1 MKKRIITAIIA
12 LIIFLPFVIIGGWPF
27 KLFVYLLATI
37 GLIELMKMRQ
47 ISVFSFPSLLAIIL
61 LWLFLLPQELFIF
74 DADWLSKMNV
84 LLITVMLLLSYTVL
98 LKNKFT
104 FDHAGFI
111 LLAALYVGMGFF
123 FFIETRD
130 SVNGLINILYVFL
143 IVWATDSGAYFVGR
157 SMGKHKLWPEISPK
171 KTIEGAAGGILL
183 AALTGIIYH
192 LITPFPHSIIIIIG
206 VTILASI
213 FGQIGDLVESALK
226 RHYGVKDSGD
236 ILPGHGGILDRFDS
250 LMFVFPLVHFI
261 GFM

>member
-1 MKKRIITAIIA
+1 MKIRIITAIIA
-12 LIIFLPFVIIGGWPF
+12 LIIFLPIVIIGGWLF
-27 KLFVYLLATI
+27 KFIVYLLATV
-37 GLIELMKMRQ
+37 GLIELMRMRQ
-47 ISVFSFPSLLAIIL
+47 ISVFSFPSLLAMVL
-61 LWLFLLPQELFIF
+61 LWLFLLPQEIFIF
-74 DADWLSKMNV
+74 DWFSKVEV
-84 LLITVMLLLSYTVL
+84 LLIIVMLLLSYTVL

-111 LLAALYVGMGFF
+111 LLAALYIGMGFF

-130 SVNGLINILYVFL
+130 STNGLTNILYVFL
-143 IVWATDSGAYFVGR
+143 IVWATDTGAYFVGR
-157 SMGKHKLWPEISPK
+157 SLGKHKLWPEISPK
-171 KTIEGAAGGILL
+171 KTIEGAIGGIVL
-183 AALTGIIYH
+183 ASLIGVIYH
-192 LITPFPHSIIIIIG
+192 LITPFPYSIITIIG

-250 LMFVFPLVHFI
+250 LLFVFPLVHFI

>member
-111 LLAALYVGMGFF
+111 
-123 FFIETRD
+123 
-130 SVNGLINILYVFL
+130 
-143 IVWATDSGAYFVGR
+143 
-157 SMGKHKLWPEISPK
+157 
-171 KTIEGAAGGILL
+171 
-183 AALTGIIYH
+183 
-192 LITPFPHSIIIIIG
+192 
-206 VTILASI
+206 
-213 FGQIGDLVESALK
+213 
-226 RHYGVKDSGD
+226 
-236 ILPGHGGILDRFDS
+236 
-250 LMFVFPLVHFI
+250 
-261 GFM
+261 